1 MVDRL
6 SPPLVEEK
14 QRGIYSE
21 ALAPPRIQSSTNVI
35 TSVSPRPDNTF
46 KPLTF
51 ARSTSPSK
59 EGSAKGRKKRP
70 TFAEESKYD
79 RTVEPKVQVPYI
91 GKPGKAPRKV
101 AIERLK
107 KQYAS
112 EKLEDLLDA
121 CGVPESV
128 FQEFVQPEDDSV
140 DFDLGLFDDRD
151 FETRSPEAW
160 LELIAQADGAS
171 PGIPAKVN
179 RGAGWIAC
187 LVTDWDVD
195 RNCLTISV
203 PEEPDPCLVHR
214 LQVLLLAENPHNF
227 AKRVARAV
235 ESRQRTALR
244 IKYNLCIDCMPID
257 KAQRLDSEQ
266 SSRVCSLIYRDNRL
280 KAIDEKSL
288 LSAVNLAYGRAM
300 SKIVFEMRL
309 KVLQSDLPVGMGPE
323 ETDERF
329 MLREIF
335 REFFD
340 LENDESDK
348 VASQVVIFDESVR
361 SVITK
366 NSATV
371 GLQSLYTQNGVIR
384 ALDRISEECIKA
396 QEVTFFKTAFA
407 KSVKLEEFQFVQS
420 NLLNNTI
427 SFLKEQWTMHV
438 KNHVRVSFKDVGKGW
453 FNLKEQSSEV
463 YSFSK
468 LKKFF
473 TLINSMMQD
482 SLRTAAVRNLSA
494 YADFI
499 RRNCQSD
506 VEILSCAVVNFDGDS
521 PPPEIPLFAI
531 DLIIVEDGSGG
542 SKSFAYN
549 VDPEKFVA
557 APLKNFSSA
566 VNALK
571 GIPCVERQVMDK
583 LFWSFDPMIAS
594 VSKYEPLVKGL
605 AEEMEVNLKKATSYL
620 TQYLETY
627 TKHLEFLNLDVKTY
641 LEKVENE
648 CADIEETDD
657 DEDDRPDR
665 LLPLDPYKIQTMVNK
680 HAQLKIDI
688 ESEIPTTI
696 SLGLVSLSSATIRQ
710 NLSSKHEEIVESLLQ
725 LLTTRTVDLSAE
737 TRDSFAAIENKLR
750 ESFANIEEVTAQEA
764 YIKTVPSLVNTL
776 QVAIDKL
783 DKNIQVLEGY
793 HRQFDRDDFTL
804 VYRVKCGPMSI
815 DKAVDEA
822 LIRIEEAK
830 VKYAEEQEEE
840 QEEFK
845 QTLSRLEQDVI
856 NVVQYKDLAKVTF
869 IRNKIKDLRERIDRA
884 ETDARRFNS
893 RESLFNHELTDYDC
907 ISVMNKDFEP
917 FETLW
922 STTASW
928 LVCIDE
934 WKAMRFTEL
943 DAEEIEK
950 TVTTYHKNLLRSVKL
965 FEKRNLGDI
974 AAIAEEIKTQVE
986 AFKPS
991 VPLVMAL
998 RNPGMRDR
1006 HWEAINT
1013 KLNLSEPLDPADPN
1027 FTLAKVLSPDLG
1039 LLQEEKIH
1047 IVVKTGETSAKEF
1060 QIEVALD
1067 KMQSEWNE
1075 VKLEV
1080 VPYKETGTRVLKGVD
1095 ELQALLDEH
1104 VTMTQ
1109 AMMFSAFKG
1118 PFEERIETWD
1128 KTLSLVSEVL
1138 DEWMAVQ
1145 RNWLYLQPIFDSED
1159 INKQLPTEGKRF
1171 ATVDKNWR
1179 HTMEGAMANP
1189 FAIKF
1194 CPSEKLLDRFV
1205 ESNKFL
1211 DMVSK
1216 GLSDY
1221 LETKRSG
1228 FARFYFLSNDELL
1241 EILSQ
1246 TKDPTM
1252 VQPHLKKCF
1261 EGIKRVEFDE
1271 NQLITDMFS
1280 SEGEKIQLSDPVDP
1294 NGANVEDW
1302 MTQLDNMMKQSV
1314 KEVLFHSVIEYM
1326 QIARTEWIQK
1336 VPGQCAINGSQL
1348 HW

>member
-1 MVDRL
+1 MDRL
-6 SPPLVEEK
+6 SPPLVEPK

-21 ALAPPRIQSSTNVI
+21 ALAPPDGQSTRSQRPV
-35 TSVSPRPDNTF
+35 PRPGARF

-51 ARSTSPSK
+51 SRIESTNSGGIDAS
-59 EGSAKGRKKRP
+59 GRYRKSS
-70 TFAEESKYD
+70 FGEVDSYD

-112 EKLEDLLDA
+112 EKLETLLES
-121 CGVPESV
+121 CGVPETV
-128 FQEFVQPEDDSV
+128 FADLIPGRDDTAGT
-140 DFDLGLFDDRD
+140 FNLGLFDDRD
-151 FETRSPEAW
+151 YETRSPEAW
-160 LELIAQADGAS
+160 MELCDAAS
-171 PGIPAKVN
+171 KSSVGGLSAKVN
-179 RGAGWIAC
+179 LGAGWTAC
-187 LVTDWDVD
+187 TVTGWDVEH
-195 RNCLTISV
+195 NWLTVTI
-203 PEEPDPCLVHR
+203 PAEAEPHRVHR
-214 LQVLLLAENPHNF
+214 LQVLLLGENPYNY

-235 ESRQRTALR
+235 QMRSDTILR
-244 IKYNLCIDCMPID
+244 IKYNLCIDCMPVD
-257 KAQRLDSEQ
+257 KVQALDSEQ
-266 SSRVCSLIYRDNRL
+266 SSRVLNLIRKDKRLTSL
-280 KAIDEKSL
+280 DENGVLES
-288 LSAVNLAYGRAM
+288 VNLAYGRAM
-300 SKIVFEMRL
+300 SKIVFDNSL
-309 KVLQSDLPVGMGPE
+309 NKLQKGIPPGTGPE
-323 ETDERF
+323 ETDEQL
-329 MLREIF
+329 MLRKIF
-335 REFFD
+335 QEFFALSPDDVED
-340 LENDESDK
+340 LK
-348 VASQVVIFDESVR
+348 TQGVMFDEKVR
-361 SVITK
+361 NVIRE
-366 NSATV
+366 SALTV
-371 GLQSLYTQNGVIR
+371 SLQSLYTQNGVIR

-396 QEVTFFKTAFA
+396 QEVTFFKTTFG
-407 KSVKLEEFQFVQS
+407 KSVKLEEFQFVQN

-427 SFLKEQWTMHV
+427 SYLKEQWTMHV

-463 YSFSK
+463 YNFSK

-482 SLRTAAVRNLSA
+482 SLRTAAMRNLEAYSA
-494 YADFI
+494 FI
-499 RRNCQSD
+499 RRNCQAD
-506 VEILSCAVVNFDGDS
+506 IEITSCTGVSFTDH

-531 DLIIVEDGSGG
+531 DLVIVDDD
-542 SKSFAYN
+542 SKGEKTLAYS
-549 VDPEKFVA
+549 VEPEKFVA
-557 APLKNFSSA
+557 APLKNFSS
-566 VNALK
+566 VVSALK

-594 VSKYEPLVKGL
+594 VSKYEPFVQDLST
-605 AEEMEVNLKKATSYL
+605 EMEQNLKKATAYL
-620 TQYLETY
+620 DEYLQTY
-627 TKHLEFLNLDVKTY
+627 NPYLEFLNLEVGA
-641 LEKVENE
+641 LIAQIENE
-648 CADIEETDD
+648 CADVEEGEDDEEETT
-657 DEDDRPDR
+657 DR
-665 LLPLDPYKIQTMVNK
+665 LIPLDPYKIKAMVDK
-680 HAQLKIDI
+680 HAKLKVEI
-688 ESEIPTTI
+688 EQEIPTTM
-696 SLGLVSLSSATIRQ
+696 SLGLVSLSCATIRQ
-710 NLSSKHEEIVESLLQ
+710 HLSSKHEDIVERLLQ
-725 LLTTRTVDLSAE
+725 LLTARTVDLSAE
-737 TRDSFAAIENKLR
+737 TRDSFAAIENKLKQK
-750 ESFANIEEVTAQEA
+750 FDNIEEVTAQEA
-764 YIKTVPSLVNTL
+764 YIKTIPALVNGL
-776 QVAIDKL
+776 QVVIDKL
-783 DKNIQVLEGY
+783 EKNIQVLEGF

-804 VYRVKCGPMSI
+804 VYRVKCGPMAV
-815 DKAVDEA
+815 DKAVSEA
-822 LIRIEEAK
+822 LDRIEEAK
-830 VKYAEEQEEE
+830 VQYAEEQQEQ

-856 NVVQYKDLAKVTF
+856 NVVQYTDLSKVAF
-869 IRNKIKDLRERIDRA
+869 VHNKIKDLRERIDRA
-884 ETDARRFNS
+884 ENDARRFNS

-928 LVCIDE
+928 LVCIEE
-934 WKAMRFTEL
+934 WKGMRFTDL
-943 DAEEIEK
+943 DAETIDK
-950 TVTTYHKNLLRSVKL
+950 TVGSYHKNLIRSVKL
-965 FEKRNLGDI
+965 FEKRDLGDI
-974 AAIAEEIKTQVE
+974 AAIAEEIKVQVE
-986 AFKPS
+986 EFKPS
-991 VPLVMAL
+991 IPLILAL

-1013 KLNLSEPLDPADPN
+1013 KLGLSDPLNPEDPN
-1027 FTLAKVLSPDLG
+1027 FTLSKVLSPDLG
-1039 LLQEEKIH
+1039 LLEEEKIH
-1047 IVVKTGETSAKEF
+1047 VVVKTGETSAKEF

-1080 VPYKETGTRVLKGVD
+1080 VPYKETGTSVLKGVD

-1118 PFEERIETWD
+1118 PFEERIENWD
-1128 KTLSLVSEVL
+1128 STLSLVSEVL

-1179 HTMEGAMANP
+1179 HTMEGALSNP

-1194 CPSEKLLDRFV
+1194 CASAKLLDRFV

-1261 EGIKRVEFDE
+1261 EGIKRVEFDD
-1271 NQLITDMFS
+1271 NQLITNMFS
-1280 SEGEKIQLSDPVDP
+1280 SEGEKIQLSEPVDP

-1314 KEVLFHSVIEYM
+1314 KQVLFNSVVEYM
-1326 QIARTEWIQK
+1326 QIPRTEWIQK